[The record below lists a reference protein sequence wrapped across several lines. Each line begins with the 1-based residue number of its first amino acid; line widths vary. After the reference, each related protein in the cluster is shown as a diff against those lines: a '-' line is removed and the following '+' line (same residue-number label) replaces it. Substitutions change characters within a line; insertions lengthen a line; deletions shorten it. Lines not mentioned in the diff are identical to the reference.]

1 MNDLMMLRPAR
12 ESDLPFIMDT
22 WLKTL
27 RVSNDLFK
35 QIDKEAYYSNYPK
48 VVHNLV
54 HNCITTICCLRDDD
68 DVILGYSCYTPTTLH
83 WVFVK
88 KQWRGNGIMKLLVN
102 DDIKFISHLTKQF
115 QKRHRSFNPFL

>member
-1 MNDLMMLRPAR
+1 MNDLMTLRPAR
-12 ESDLPFIMDT
+12 ESDMPFIMDT

-48 VVHNLV
+48 IVHNLV
-54 HNCITTICCLRDDD
+54 HKCITTVCCLREDD
-68 DVILGYSCYTPTTLH
+68 DVILGYSCVSPTTLH

-102 DDIKFISHLTKQF
+102 DDIQFISHITKQF
-115 QKRHRSFNPFL
+115 KKRNYKYQPFL

>member
-1 MNDLMMLRPAR
+1 MNELMMLRPAR
-12 ESDLPFIMDT
+12 ETDMPFIMDT

-35 QIDKEAYYSNYPK
+35 QIDKDAYYSMYPK
-48 VVHNLV
+48 VISRLV
-54 HNCITTICCLRDDD
+54 STNTTTICCLRDDD
-68 DVILGYSCYTPTTLH
+68 DVILGYSCSNPTTLH

-102 DDIKFISHLTKQF
+102 DDIKFISHITKQF
-115 QKRHRSFNPFL
+115 KKQHRSFNPFI